1 MHTRQIHTI
10 YKERPRTKFTTKL
23 PKHCFPDI
31 WNSLDKELRETQTRN
46 KFKNK
51 IKHNILSNY
60 NENATCKFSK
70 CPDCSENTR
79 R

>member
-10 YKERPRTKFTTKL
+10 YKERPRTKFTSKL

-31 WNSLDKELRETQTRN
+31 WNSLDKKLRETQTRN

-51 IKHNILSNY
+51 IKYNILSNY
-60 NENATCKFSK
+60 NENVKCKFSR
-70 CPDCSENTR
+70 CPDCSENSR